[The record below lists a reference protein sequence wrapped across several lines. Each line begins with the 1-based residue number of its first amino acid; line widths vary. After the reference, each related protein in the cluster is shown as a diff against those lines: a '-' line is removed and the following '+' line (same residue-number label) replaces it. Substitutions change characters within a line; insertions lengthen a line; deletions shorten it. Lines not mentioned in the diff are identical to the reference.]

1 MTALEL
7 RLRYGRN
14 EKFYQTRNQRVPIT
28 FDALIFNVS
37 HVMAKKDFLGSD
49 YDYHR
54 TDIGMQNVFGF
65 LLLVILI

>member
-1 MTALEL
+1 
-7 RLRYGRN
+7 
-14 EKFYQTRNQRVPIT
+14 
-28 FDALIFNVS
+28 
-37 HVMAKKDFLGSD
+37 MAKKDFLGSD